1 MKRKLLTLIFIS
13 FILLGVAQDSTFNK
27 VNLKKNCIG
36 IELFGT
42 GLHYSVYYERNFI
55 IKPITYQSIK
65 VGVSYPIVKDL
76 NRIFIPID
84 YNIYVG
90 KRKNKIFF
98 GAGIIG
104 LIGTAAFPSGI
115 SAQIDYRKLYLTN
128 SYYAVSKYGSGT
140 FEPLL
145 DIGYTAKLGFKHIER
160 KIDFYFYLNC
170 FYMRLGMEYHLQ
182 PAWPCTGFNF
192 KF

>member
-1 MKRKLLTLIFIS
+1 MRYFFLFFFFTLSLSVFS
-13 FILLGVAQDSTFNK
+13 QDSTFNK
-27 VNLKKNCIG
+27 LNVKKNNIG
-36 IELFGT
+36 LEWFGT
-42 GLHYSVYYERNFI
+42 GLHYSIYYERNTFL
-55 IKPITYQSIK
+55 KPITYQSIRI
-65 VGVSYPIVKDL
+65 GCSYPIVQAL
-76 NRIFIPID
+76 NRVFVPID
-84 YNIYVG
+84 YNLYLG
-90 KRKNKIFF
+90 KGRNKVFF

-115 SAQIDYRKLYLTN
+115 SAQIDYRKLYNTN

-145 DIGYTAKLGFKHIER
+145 DIAYTAKLGFKHIER

-170 FYMRLGMEYHLQ
+170 FYMRLGMQYHFQ